1 MENEDE
7 KLVEKSVEEKIVKNH
22 AFIDGQNLHMGTSKD
37 GWKVDFKKLRIYLK
51 ENYLV
56 EEAHY
61 FLGFISEKTD
71 GLHRNLSNAGFNIVF
86 KEHHPDLISK
96 KKGNVDSDIIF
107 EIMKKLIEEKDFG
120 EIIIISGDGDY
131 KKLIDYL
138 IQKNKFR
145 KILFPNKT
153 SSSLYKKLGSEYFDY
168 LISFR
173 TKVEY
178 LKSLNEKGS

>member
-1 MENEDE
+1 MENE
-7 KLVEKSVEEKIVKNH
+7 EEKTFKNL
-22 AFIDGQNLHMGTSKD
+22 AFVDGQNLHMGTGRD
-37 GWKVDFKKLRIYLK
+37 GWKVDFNKLRIYLK

-56 EEAHY
+56 EEAYY
-61 FLGFISEKTD
+61 FLGFMSEKTV
-71 GLHRNLSNAGFNIVF
+71 GLHRNLTKAGFIVVF
-86 KEHHPDLISK
+86 KEHYPDLISK

-107 EIMKKLIEEKDFG
+107 EIMKKLIEEKDFEG
-120 EIIIISGDGDY
+120 IVIISGDGDY

-168 LISFR
+168 IMSFKN
-173 TKVEY
+173 KVEY
-178 LKSLNEKGS
+178 LRGLNEKGS